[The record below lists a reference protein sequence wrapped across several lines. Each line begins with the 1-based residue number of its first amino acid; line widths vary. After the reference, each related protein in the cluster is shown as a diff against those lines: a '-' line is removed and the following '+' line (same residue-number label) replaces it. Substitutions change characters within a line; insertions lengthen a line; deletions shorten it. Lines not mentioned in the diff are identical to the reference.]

1 MGEPYSPAPG
11 VELIGPLG
19 DNRGILVIGGR
30 RWPVVEVA
38 SYWTSGGHAGGWMAR
53 IPFENGAVVLIVAHP
68 DHVYDHGDV
77 VGQTEPALFTASL
90 HHQFGVSPA
99 DRFPQEAADPLP
111 IASMVDGMLD
121 LHPDLDT
128 WQLHYDPEP
137 EWLNWWLLRVAGLA
151 ASEQRR
157 ASA

>member
-90 HHQFGVSPA
+90 HHQSV
-99 DRFPQEAADPLP
+99 
-111 IASMVDGMLD
+111 
-121 LHPDLDT
+121 
-128 WQLHYDPEP
+128 
-137 EWLNWWLLRVAGLA
+137 
-151 ASEQRR
+151 RR
-157 ASA
+157 TDSRRRPPTRSRSRRWSTGCSTSTRTSIPGSFTTTRSRSG